1 MNQLHL
7 SESNG
12 EGMNATEQKWSKTQL
27 LFLPKTT
34 SHAKKDEYFSWFS
47 SMIS

>member
-1 MNQLHL
+1 M
-7 SESNG
+7 ERG
-12 EGMNATEQKWSKTQL
+12 INAIEQKWSKTQL